1 MDKLGIVLSGGG
13 ARGAAHIGVLQ
24 ALNEN
29 GIFPDRV
36 SGTSAGS
43 VIGALYCAGY
53 TPKEILDI
61 VHEKIFLKAFRI
73 NFIKKG
79 LTDVLALTT
88 FFETFLKKNKFENL
102 KLPLHVCA
110 TNLNTGRFE
119 IIDEGDYLFE
129 AIEASCALPLLFK
142 SVKIKGNT
150 YVDGGLL
157 NNLPVEPLV
166 EHCDKII
173 GISLCPHEDKEEV
186 RGVGGIVER
195 CLQLAIWGTMKD
207 RFNACDVG
215 IEIKKSFKYGL
226 FDVKK
231 SDELFD
237 IGYEATMHHMPEIRE
252 KLAM

>member
-1 MDKLGIVLSGGG
+1 MENLGIALSGGG

-24 ALNEN
+24 ALNDQ
-29 GIFPDRV
+29 GIFPERV

-61 VHEKIFLKAFRI
+61 VHQKIFLKAFRI
-73 NFIKKG
+73 NFIKTG
-79 LTDVLALTT
+79 LTEVSPLTT
-88 FFETFLKKNKFENL
+88 FFEVFLKKNKFENL

-110 TNLNTGRFE
+110 TNLNSGRFE
-119 IIDEGDYLFE
+119 IISEGDYLFE

-142 SVKIKGNT
+142 SVNIKGNT

-157 NNLPVEPLV
+157 NNLPVEPLL

-173 GISLCPHEDKEEV
+173 GISLCPHEEKEYIKGA
-186 RGVGGIVER
+186 RGIVER
-195 CLQLAIWGTMKD
+195 CLQLAIWNTVQH
-207 RFNACDVG
+207 RFSSCDVA
-215 IEIKKSFKYGL
+215 IEIKKSFEYGL

-231 SDELFD
+231 SDELFH
-237 IGYEATMHHMPEIRE
+237 IGYEATMRHMPEIKER
-252 KLAM
+252 LAS